1 MKETINRNNPYG
13 DDKVM
18 AACSLFGVMDT
29 SGKRFSGEEAIRAI
43 TIMHERSNGLGGG
56 FAVYGLYPEYRD
68 YYALHVMYE
77 HPQAQHEWRGL
88 CLLQR
93 EGFGGVEGDGVPGG
107 HSSLHPDGE
116 IPGQPLDGPG
126 ALSHQYPG

>member
-29 SGKRFSGEEAIRAI
+29 SGKRFSGEEVIRAI

-77 HPQAQHEWRGL
+77 HPQAQHEADAFFRHHFYQVSAEEVPTRKTSGVVAALRRRAALMLARSSIGL
-88 CLLQR
+88 K
-93 EGFGGVEGDGVPGG
+93 GFVT
-107 HSSLHPDGE
+107 
-116 IPGQPLDGPG
+116 
-126 ALSHQYPG
+126 